1 MKLRFR
7 KNSLRLRL
15 NRNEVRAL
23 AEDKSLRENVVFPG
37 GGLFSYQLSAAKIAS
52 ASAAFSDGIIRVA
65 LPADGIRKWSSSD
78 EIGLYYKLNTAAG
91 PLDIAVEKDLECVD
105 APDEERDPFAYPRKA
120 AC

>member
-15 NRNEVRAL
+15 NRNEVMAL
-23 AEDKSLRENVVFPG
+23 AEDKSLRESVAFPG
-37 GGLFSYQLSAAKIAS
+37 DGLFSYQLSTAKIAS
-52 ASAAFSDGIIRVA
+52 ASAVFSDGIIHVA
-65 LPADGIRKWSSSD
+65 LPADGVREWSISG
-78 EIGLYYKLNTAAG
+78 EIGLYYKLDTAAG

-105 APDEERDPFAYPRKA
+105 APDKERDPFAYPRKA

>member
-15 NRNEVRAL
+15 NRNEVLAL
-23 AEDKSLRENVVFPG
+23 AEDKSLRESVAFPG
-37 GGLFSYQLSAAKIAS
+37 GGLFSYQLSAVKGGS
-52 ASAAFSDGIIRVA
+52 ASAIFLDGIIRVA
-65 LPADGIRKWSSSD
+65 LPADGIREWSSSD
-78 EIGLYYKLNTAAG
+78 EIGLYYKLDTTAG